1 MFGEILIVVE
11 HVFETIEVETIS
23 DVLLIDFAEKLV
35 IFEIAKPADPAIAFF
50 RTIGFRL
57 RHRHCGLL

>member
-1 MFGEILIVVE
+1 MSGEILIVVE

-35 IFEIAKPADPAIAFF
+35 IF
-50 RTIGFRL
+50 
-57 RHRHCGLL
+57 